1 MSSALNFSQLAN
13 HVNVLGKLDATTG
26 LYNWPLD
33 TLGQKIVP
41 AGTIVIWSGAATA
54 IPAGWVLCDGQNG
67 TPDLRQR
74 FVYGSGGTVAVGSI
88 GGSASVTLTD
98 STLPAHVHNLSGSI
112 ATSGSHTHT
121 VNDPGHAHSISL
133 IPTVET
139 YGDGQIDSSVFSGG
153 GERNYTTRDTNSKTT
168 GITVS
173 GGDHSHTFSGSV
185 GSAGQGNPLDILP
198 PYYALCYIMKLPYSG
213 AGSISGSSGGS
224 PSSFSS
230 SDFVLSSETA
240 TNGVQLRL
248 TAADSS
254 FDQVKLTAGTGI
266 TITRTSATEI
276 NISASLIPSGMI
288 MIWSGTINDIPT
300 GWELCD
306 GANNRPDLRDKFVIG
321 AGPKFTV
328 GATGGDANASVI
340 SHTHSFTATTATGG
354 THNHDQRWGQA
365 SGDSG
370 NYSGNNLQNFT
381 NYAQTGVTADAGSH
395 THTVSGTTASTG
407 FSGENANLPPYFAL
421 CYIIKT

>member
-13 HVNVLGKLDATTG
+13 HVNVLGKLDATSG

-41 AGTIVIWSGAATA
+41 AGTIVIWSGAASA

-74 FVYGSGGTVAVGSI
+74 FVYGSGGTVAVGSV
-88 GGSASVTLTD
+88 GGLASVTLTE
-98 STLPAHVHNLSGSI
+98 STLPAHTHSLSGSI
-112 ATSGSHTHT
+112 ATSGAHSHT
-121 VNDPGHAHSISL
+121 VSDPGHSHVITDVPDIRSVYDGL
-133 IPTVET
+133 I
-139 YGDGQIDSSVFSGG
+139 DGSYKAGSND
-153 GERNYTTRDTNSKTT
+153 RNYVTRNTNSAST

-173 GGDHSHTFSGSV
+173 GGDHTHLFNGSV
-185 GSAGQGNPLDILP
+185 GSVGQGDPVDILP
-198 PYYALCYIMKLPYSG
+198 PYYALCYIMKLAYSG

-288 MIWSGTINDIPT
+288 MIWSGTIVDIPT

-306 GANNRPDLRDKFVIG
+306 GANGRPDLRDKFVVG
-321 AGPKFTV
+321 AGSKYAV
-328 GATGGDANASVI
+328 GATGGSANAIVI

-354 THNHDQRWGQA
+354 THNHNQRWGQG

-370 NYSGNNLQNFT
+370 NYNGNNIQSFT
-381 NYAQTGVTADAGSH
+381 NYVTTGATEDAGSH
-395 THTVSGTTASTG
+395 THSVSGTTASTG
-407 FSGENANLPPYFAL
+407 FSGENANLPPYFSL